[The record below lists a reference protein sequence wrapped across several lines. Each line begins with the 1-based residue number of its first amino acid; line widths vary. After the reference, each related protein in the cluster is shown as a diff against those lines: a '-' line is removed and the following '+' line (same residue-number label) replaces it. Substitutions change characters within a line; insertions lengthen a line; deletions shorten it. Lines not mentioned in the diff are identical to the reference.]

1 MLQSAVNFMANKN
14 NNVLYIGIT
23 SNLEKRVYQHKSKVY
38 KGFTEKYN
46 CNKLVYFEVFTDINQ
61 AISREKQLKKRN
73 RKRKNYLVN
82 SMNPEWKDLSEGEL
96 FYFS

>member
-1 MLQSAVNFMANKN
+1 
-14 NNVLYIGIT
+14 
-23 SNLEKRVYQHKSKVY
+23 VYQHKSKVY